1 MPSVD
6 FALTPRHNY
15 KRFVTADGSAQLV
28 DCREVVGSK
37 PDLHKSLKVTLVV
50 TLLYVLFVVF
60 GFPFASS
67 VVFILHI
74 SYTLILYVRKELS
87 HSDWLLFIN
96 LTLLGLIVYCFG
108 STRRKFSSEQ
118 RSGHTT
124 EIANYSSCRLNY
136 S

>member
-60 GFPFASS
+60 GFRFRFKRSFYFAY
-67 VVFILHI
+67 LH
-74 SYTLILYVRKELS
+74 THLVRAKR
-87 HSDWLLFIN
+87 
-96 LTLLGLIVYCFG
+96 IVTF
-108 STRRKFSSEQ
+108 
-118 RSGHTT
+118 
-124 EIANYSSCRLNY
+124 
-136 S
+136 